1 VKAEAPR
8 AYKPN
13 NVRGFMVTDSCVG
26 DVDAAIAAAPIM
38 VEAMYETPFQHHH
51 AMEPHARLASS
62 DGDALT
68 LHVAA
73 QLPMSCRTTIA
84 ATLQIPPDKVRIIA
98 KFIGG
103 GFGGKLGTEA
113 DAVPSALAAQIRAT
127 G

>member
-1 VKAEAPR
+1 
-8 AYKPN
+8 
-13 NVRGFMVTDSCVG
+13 
-26 DVDAAIAAAPIM
+26 
-38 VEAMYETPFQHHH
+38 MYETPFQHHH

-127 G
+127 GEDRVHATASCCECRTSHGVDPARAARR